1 MGADIYDNGGWWKF
15 KFEWE
20 MDNDVMAELKWE
32 QQFSPDQPD
41 NTLSVTAAD
50 DIKILSFK
58 EIVCNEQSDAGS
70 KKLDLSYTNPWRKS
84 NGSRGLK
91 AST

>member
-1 MGADIYDNGGWWKF
+1 
-15 KFEWE
+15 

-70 KKLDLSYTNPWRKS
+70 KKLDLSYTNPWRNCSVRVTYKILNHDYS
-84 NGSRGLK
+84 LK
-91 AST
+91 YR